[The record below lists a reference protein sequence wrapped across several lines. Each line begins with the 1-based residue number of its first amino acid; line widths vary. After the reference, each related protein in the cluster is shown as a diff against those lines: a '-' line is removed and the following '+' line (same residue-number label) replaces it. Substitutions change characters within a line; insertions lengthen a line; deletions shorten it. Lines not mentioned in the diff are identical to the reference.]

1 MSHSYL
7 FLVSPTRFLFLFDFT
22 TFFYLLLR
30 TKRILCCEKTQ
41 ENSGVCLFFLFF
53 LFRGVFIWSHICLD
67 LIWSSATPTLFKLR
81 FSGLIIQATR
91 LSSNHSSSKFVM
103 ASSSTSLSVASSS
116 STHPRK
122 YEVFLSFRGEDT
134 RKSFTDHLHEAL
146 HRCGINTFIDDQL
159 RRGEQISSAL
169 LQAIEESRFSIIIFS
184 EHYASS
190 SWCLD
195 ELTKILECVKVGGH
209 TAFPVFYNVD
219 PSHVRKQTGSYGV
232 AFTKHEQVYRD
243 NIEKVLKWR
252 EALTVA
258 SGLSGWD
265 SRDR

>member
-1 MSHSYL
+1 MANDGKLTGVKNLKKLPDDMGSL
-7 FLVSPTRFLFLFDFT
+7 QGLVKLEANASGIQEVPTSIA
-22 TFFYLLLR
+22 LL
-30 TKRILCCEKTQ
+30 TKLQ
-41 ENSGVCLFFLFF
+41 V
-53 LFRGVFIWSHICLD
+53 
-67 LIWSSATPTLFKLR
+67 SSLA
-81 FSGLIIQATR
+81 G
-91 LSSNHSSSKFVM
+91 SSKG
-103 ASSSTSLSVASSS
+103 SYWNN
-116 STHPRK
+116 PRK

-232 AFTKHEQVYRD
+232 AFTKHEKVYRD
-243 NIEKVLKWR
+243 NMEKVLKWR

>member
-1 MSHSYL
+1 MLMMS
-7 FLVSPTRFLFLFDFT
+7 FLSLCRVSWWFPFSFW
-22 TFFYLLLR
+22 
-30 TKRILCCEKTQ
+30 
-41 ENSGVCLFFLFF
+41 LFFF
-53 LFRGVFIWSHICLD
+53 LGHTYPLEVTIPWIDH
-67 LIWSSATPTLFKLR
+67 SSYP
-81 FSGLIIQATR
+81 
-91 LSSNHSSSKFVM
+91 SSNHSSSKLQM
-103 ASSSTSLSVASSS
+103 ASAATSLSIASSS

-243 NIEKVLKWR
+243 NMEKVLKWR

>member
-1 MSHSYL
+1 
-7 FLVSPTRFLFLFDFT
+7 
-22 TFFYLLLR
+22 
-30 TKRILCCEKTQ
+30 
-41 ENSGVCLFFLFF
+41 
-53 LFRGVFIWSHICLD
+53 
-67 LIWSSATPTLFKLR
+67 
-81 FSGLIIQATR
+81 
-91 LSSNHSSSKFVM
+91 M
-103 ASSSTSLSVASSS
+103 ASSSTSLSVASSTS
-116 STHPRK
+116 NHPWK

-134 RKSFTDHLHEAL
+134 RKNFTDHLHEAL
-146 HRCGINTFIDDQL
+146 RRNGIHAFIDDQL

-169 LQAIEESRFSIIIFS
+169 LRAIEESRFSIIIFS

-243 NIEKVLKWR
+243 NMEKVSKWR
-252 EALTVA
+252 EALTAV

-265 SRDR
+265 SRNE